1 MNITFLLGNGFDIQC
16 GLQTSYINFYE
27 YILKKKY
34 SLELSQEMDEKS
46 VLKIDNMIYSEI
58 YKSKDNIQTWADLEF
73 QLGMF
78 TRRLKEENQYT
89 STSTSTAERFL
100 EDFEILREDL
110 NDYLKGI
117 QIQDDVQINEDFSEI
132 LFTTMD
138 KFFNGVLEQE
148 HDEIKSTLSKNTN
161 SHFNYRFISFNYT
174 NSLQIVL
181 QNSSKNTKRNVFNS
195 SNLNQNFNKAIIN
208 VHGVIDRFLT
218 LGLNDESQLA
228 TDFFEREDLND
239 LLKPDSLANSREY
252 RRRNAENVIENSD
265 IIVIFGM
272 SIGSTDKHWWERIA
286 ETLLKNA
293 NKKLIIHLY
302 ETEPSYLSSRIVRLR
317 RKRKEDEFLSHLDN
331 LDLSDEKKSQLRKQ
345 IYIVTNSQFIINA
358 DLRKYLNQVEGKSDN
373 IIDFETKDNKLSE
386 TST

>member
-16 GLQTSYINFYE
+16 GLQTLYINFYE

-34 SLELSQEMDEKS
+34 SLELFQEIDRKS
-46 VLKIDNMIYSEI
+46 VLTIDNMIYSEI
-58 YKSKDNIQTWADLEF
+58 FKSKDNIQTWADLEF
-73 QLGMF
+73 QLGEF
-78 TRRLKEENQYT
+78 TRRLKEVNQDAI
-89 STSTSTAERFL
+89 TAERFL

-117 QIQDDVQINEDFSEI
+117 QIQDDVQISEDFSEI

-138 KFFNGVLEQE
+138 KFFYGLLPQE
-148 HDEIKSTLSKNTN
+148 FDEIKSMLSENTN

-174 NSLQIVL
+174 NSLQLVF
-181 QNSSKNTKRNVFNS
+181 QNCSKNEKRNKLSNSNFSQIFNRV
-195 SNLNQNFNKAIIN
+195 IIN
-208 VHGVIDRFLT
+208 VHGVIDQFLT

-228 TDFFEREDLND
+228 TDFFEKDDLND

-252 RRRNAENVIENSD
+252 RRRDAENVIEKSD

-286 ETLLKNA
+286 EILIKNA

-302 ETEPSYLSSRIVRLR
+302 DTEPSYVSARRVRLR
-317 RKRKEDEFLSHLDN
+317 RAKKENEFLSHLGN
-331 LDLSDEKKSQLRKQ
+331 LDLSDEKISQLRKQ
-345 IYIVTNSQFIINA
+345 IYIVTNSQYIINA
-358 DLRKYLNQVEGKSDN
+358 DLRKYLNPVESESDN

-386 TST
+386 TAT

>member
-34 SLELSQEMDEKS
+34 SLELFQEMDEKFVS
-46 VLKIDNMIYSEI
+46 KIDNMIYSEI
-58 YKSKDNIQTWADLEF
+58 YKSKDSIETWADLEF
-73 QLGMF
+73 QLGVF
-78 TRRLKEENQYT
+78 TKRLKEENQET
-89 STSTSTAERFL
+89 GIAERFL
-100 EDFEILREDL
+100 DDFETLREDL
-110 NDYLKGI
+110 NEYLKGI
-117 QIQDDVQINEDFSEI
+117 QIQDNVQINADFSEI

-148 HDEIKSTLSKNTN
+148 HDEIQSMLSENTN

-174 NSLQIVL
+174 NSLQLVL
-181 QNSSKNTKRNVFNS
+181 QNSSKDTKRNSFNN

-228 TDFFEREDLND
+228 TDFFERDDLID

-272 SIGSTDKHWWERIA
+272 SIGSTDKHWWEKIA
-286 ETLLKNA
+286 EVLLKA
-293 NKKLIIHLY
+293 KNKKLIIHLY
-302 ETEPSYLSSRIVRLR
+302 EKEPSYLSSRKVRLR
-317 RKRKEDEFLSHLDN
+317 RKKKEDEFLSHLDN
-331 LDLSDEKKSQLRKQ
+331 LDLSDEKISQLRKK
-345 IYIVTNSQFIINA
+345 IYIVTNSEYIINA
-358 DLRKYLNQVEGKSDN
+358 DLRKYLNQFESKQDN
-373 IIDFETKDNKLSE
+373 IIDFETQDNKLSE
-386 TST
+386 TAT

>member
-34 SLELSQEMDEKS
+34 SLELFQEMDEKS

-58 YKSKDNIQTWADLEF
+58 YKSKDDIQTWADLEF
-73 QLGMF
+73 QLGVF
-78 TRRLKEENQYT
+78 TRRLKEEKEDAI
-89 STSTSTAERFL
+89 TAERFL

-110 NDYLKGI
+110 NEYLKGI
-117 QIQDDVQINEDFSEI
+117 QIQDDVEISEDFSEI
-132 LFTTMD
+132 LSTTMD
-138 KFFNGVLEQE
+138 KFFYGVLEQE
-148 HDEIKSTLSKNTN
+148 HDEIKSMLRENTN
-161 SHFNYRFISFNYT
+161 SHFNYQFISFNYT

-181 QNSSKNTKRNVFNS
+181 KNSSKNSKGNSFNS
-195 SNLNQNFNKAIIN
+195 SSYSQNFNRAIIN

-228 TDFFEREDLND
+228 SDFFEREDLND
-239 LLKPDSLANSREY
+239 LSKPDSLTNSREY
-252 RRRNAENVIENSD
+252 RRRDAESVIEKSD

-286 ETLLKNA
+286 EILLKNS

-302 ETEPSYLSSRIVRLR
+302 DTEPSYVSGRIVRLR
-317 RKRKEDEFLSHLDN
+317 REKKENEFLSHLGN
-331 LDLSDEKKSQLRKQ
+331 LDLSDEKVSQLRKQ
-345 IYIVTNSQFIINA
+345 IYIVTNSQYIINA
-358 DLRKYLNQVEGKSDN
+358 DLRKYLNPVEIKSGT

-386 TST
+386 TAT

>member
-34 SLELSQEMDEKS
+34 SLELSQEMDEKFVS
-46 VLKIDNMIYSEI
+46 KIDNMIYSEI
-58 YKSKDNIQTWADLEF
+58 YKSKDSIETWADLEF
-73 QLGMF
+73 QLGAF
-78 TRRLKEENQYT
+78 TKRLKEENQET
-89 STSTSTAERFL
+89 SIAERFL
-100 EDFEILREDL
+100 DDFETLREDL
-110 NDYLKGI
+110 NEYLKGI
-117 QIQDDVQINEDFSEI
+117 QIQDNVQINEDFSEI
-132 LFTTMD
+132 LFITMD

-148 HDEIKSTLSKNTN
+148 HDEIKSMLSENTN

-181 QNSSKNTKRNVFNS
+181 QNSSNNTKGNSFNS
-195 SNLNQNFNKAIIN
+195 SSFSQYFNKAIIN

-228 TDFFEREDLND
+228 TDFFERDDLND

-272 SIGSTDKHWWERIA
+272 SIGSTDKHWWEKIA
-286 ETLLKNA
+286 EVLLKA
-293 NKKLIIHLY
+293 KNKKLIIHLY
-302 ETEPSYLSSRIVRLR
+302 EKEPSYLSSRKVRLR
-317 RKRKEDEFLSHLDN
+317 RKKKEDEFLSHLDN
-331 LDLSDEKKSQLRKQ
+331 LDLSDEKISQLRKQ
-345 IYIVTNSQFIINA
+345 IYIVTNSQYIVNA
-358 DLRKYLNQVEGKSDN
+358 DLRKYLNQVESKKDN

-386 TST
+386 KAT

>member
-34 SLELSQEMDEKS
+34 SLELFQEMDEKS

-58 YKSKDNIQTWADLEF
+58 YKSKDDIQTWADLEF
-73 QLGMF
+73 QLGVF
-78 TRRLKEENQYT
+78 TRRLKEEKEDAI
-89 STSTSTAERFL
+89 TAERFL

-110 NDYLKGI
+110 NEYLKGI
-117 QIQDDVQINEDFSEI
+117 QIQDDVEISEDFSEI
-132 LFTTMD
+132 LSTTMD
-138 KFFNGVLEQE
+138 KFFYGVLEQE
-148 HDEIKSTLSKNTN
+148 HDEIKSMLRENTN
-161 SHFNYRFISFNYT
+161 SHFNYQFISFNYT

-181 QNSSKNTKRNVFNS
+181 KNSSKNSKGNSFNS
-195 SNLNQNFNKAIIN
+195 SSYSQNFNRAIIN

-228 TDFFEREDLND
+228 SDFFEREDLND
-239 LLKPDSLANSREY
+239 LLKPDSLTNSREY
-252 RRRNAENVIENSD
+252 RRRDAESVIEKSD

-286 ETLLKNA
+286 EILLKNS

-302 ETEPSYLSSRIVRLR
+302 DTEPSYVSGRIVRLR
-317 RKRKEDEFLSHLDN
+317 REKKENEFLSHLGN
-331 LDLSDEKKSQLRKQ
+331 LDLSDEKVSQLRKQ
-345 IYIVTNSQFIINA
+345 IYIVTNSQYIINA
-358 DLRKYLNQVEGKSDN
+358 DLRKYLNPVEIKSGT

-386 TST
+386 TAT

>member
-34 SLELSQEMDEKS
+34 SLELSQEMDEKFVS
-46 VLKIDNMIYSEI
+46 KIDNMIYSEI
-58 YKSKDNIQTWADLEF
+58 YKSKDSIETWADLEF
-73 QLGMF
+73 QLGAF
-78 TRRLKEENQYT
+78 TKRLKEENQET
-89 STSTSTAERFL
+89 SIAERFL
-100 EDFEILREDL
+100 DDFETLREDL
-110 NDYLKGI
+110 NEYLKGI
-117 QIQDDVQINEDFSEI
+117 QIQDNVQINEDFSEI
-132 LFTTMD
+132 LFITMD

-148 HDEIKSTLSKNTN
+148 HDEIKSMLSENTN

-181 QNSSKNTKRNVFNS
+181 QNSSNNTKGNSFNS
-195 SNLNQNFNKAIIN
+195 SSFSQYLNKAIIN

-228 TDFFEREDLND
+228 TDFFERDDLND

-272 SIGSTDKHWWERIA
+272 SIGSTDKHWWEKIA
-286 ETLLKNA
+286 EVLLKA
-293 NKKLIIHLY
+293 KNKKLIIHLY
-302 ETEPSYLSSRIVRLR
+302 EKEPSYLSSRKVRLR
-317 RKRKEDEFLSHLDN
+317 RKKKEDEFLSHLDN
-331 LDLSDEKKSQLRKQ
+331 LDLSDEKISQLRKQ
-345 IYIVTNSQFIINA
+345 IYIVTNSQYIVNA
-358 DLRKYLNQVEGKSDN
+358 DLRKYLNQVESKKDN

-386 TST
+386 KAT